1 MTNNSFDQLSVSD
14 LRRRSS
20 WKWQAFPPDVLPA
33 FIAEMDFMLAPP
45 IEAAIADAVAVGDTG
60 YAWQIPE
67 LGEALSGFAR
77 DRFAWEIDPADV
89 ALLPDVMS
97 GVTEVLRVALKPGDG
112 VVINTPIY
120 PPFFRQIAEAGCRVV
135 EAPLEE
141 GFGGYQLDLDAIERA
156 FKSGA
161 RAYLLCNPH
170 NPTGRVFA
178 RAELEV
184 VAALAERYGVKVF
197 SDEIHAPLVL
207 VGARHTSFL
216 SLGGPAAELGAVLI
230 SASKAWNIPGL
241 KCAQLVVGSEA
252 MRSMVKRLPEGLSS
266 RAGNLGVIA
275 SIAAYRDGGPWLDEL
290 LEVIDRNRHLLRDLL
305 AEHLPPIRM
314 GPPQGGYLAW
324 LDCRALGLGEEP
336 VDFFLKRGRLA
347 LGPGPNFGSPGR
359 GHVRITMATTEEI
372 LREIVER
379 MRAAVHFR
387 E

>member
-1 MTNNSFDQLSVSD
+1 MTNSEFDQLSLSE
-14 LRRRSS
+14 LRQRRSY
-20 WKWQAFPPDVLPA
+20 KWQAFPPDVLPA
-33 FIAEMDFMLAPP
+33 FVAEMDFMLARP
-45 IEAAIADAVAVGDTG
+45 IESALAAAVTMGDTG

-67 LGEALSGFAR
+67 LGEALSGFVR

-112 VVINTPIY
+112 VVVNTPIY
-120 PPFFRQIAEAGCRVV
+120 PPFFRHVLEAGCQVV

-161 RAYLLCNPH
+161 RGYLLCNPH

-184 VAALAERYGVKVF
+184 VAALAARYGVKVIA
-197 SDEIHAPLVL
+197 DEIHAPLVL
-207 VGARHTSFL
+207 AGARHTSFL
-216 SLGGPAAELGAVLI
+216 SLGDTAAEVGVVLI

-241 KCAQLVVGSEA
+241 KCAQLVVASDS
-252 MRSMVKRLPEGLSS
+252 MRSMVQRLPEGLAS

-275 SIAAYRDGGPWLDEL
+275 SIAAYRDSGPWLDEL
-290 LEVIDRNRHLLRDLL
+290 LEVLDRNRHLLRDLL
-305 AEHLPPIRM
+305 AEHLPPVRM

-324 LDCRALGLGEEP
+324 LDCRALRLGEEP
-336 VDFFLKRGRLA
+336 VDFFLRRGRLA
-347 LGPGPNFGSPGR
+347 LGPGPKFGASGV
-359 GHVRITMATTEEI
+359 GHVRITMATTEAI
-372 LREIVER
+372 LREIVVR
-379 MRAAVHFR
+379 MRAAIR
-387 E
+387 

>member
-1 MTNNSFDQLSVSD
+1 MTNNAFDQLSLSN
-14 LRRRSS
+14 LRRRRS

-33 FIAEMDFMLAPP
+33 FIAGMDFMLAPP
-45 IEAAIADAVAVGDTG
+45 IEAAIAAAVAMGDTG
-60 YAWQIPE
+60 EEWQIPE
-67 LGEALSGFAR
+67 LGQALSGFAR
-77 DRFAWEIDPADV
+77 ARFEWDVDPADV
-89 ALLPDVMS
+89 LLLPDVMN
-97 GVTEVLRVALKPGDG
+97 GVREVLRVVLKAGDG

-120 PPFFRQIAEAGCRVV
+120 PPFFRQILEAGCQVV

-141 GFGGYQLDLDAIERA
+141 GFGGYQLDLDAVERA

-161 RAYLLCNPH
+161 RGYLLCNPH

-184 VAALAERYGVKVF
+184 VAALAARYGVKVLA
-197 SDEIHAPLVL
+197 DEIHAPLVL
-207 VGARHTSFL
+207 AGARHTSFL
-216 SLGGPAAELGAVLI
+216 SLGEPAAELGAVLI

-241 KCAQLVVGSEA
+241 KCAQLVVASDA
-252 MRSMVKRLPEGLSS
+252 MRSVVQRLPESLSS
-266 RAGNLGVIA
+266 RTGNLGVIA
-275 SIAAYRDGGPWLDEL
+275 SIAAYRDGGPWLDDL
-290 LEVIDRNRHLLRDLL
+290 LEVIDRNRHLLREQL

-324 LDCRALGLGEEP
+324 LDCRALNLPEEP

-347 LGPGPNFGSPGR
+347 LGPGPNFGAAGR

-379 MRAAVHFR
+379 MRMAIR
-387 E
+387 

>member
-1 MTNNSFDQLSVSD
+1 MPNSKFDQLSLTE
-14 LRRRSS
+14 LRRRRSY
-20 WKWQAFPPDVLPA
+20 KWVAFQADVLPT
-33 FIAEMDFMLAPP
+33 FVAEMDFMLAPP
-45 IEAAIADAVAVGDTG
+45 VQAAVAEAVAIGDTG
-60 YAWQIPE
+60 YACE
-67 LGEALSGFAR
+67 TSDLGLAFSTFVR
-77 DRFAWEIDPADV
+77 DRFSWDVDPADV
-89 ALLPDVMS
+89 ILMPDVMS

-112 VVINTPIY
+112 VVINTPVY
-120 PPFFRQIAEAGCRVV
+120 PPFFRHITEAGGKVV
-135 EAPLEE
+135 EAPLAE
-141 GFGGYQLDLDAIERA
+141 GVGGYELDLDVVEQA

-161 RAYLLCNPH
+161 RGYLLCNPH

-207 VGARHTSFL
+207 AGARHTSFL
-216 SLGGPAAELGAVLI
+216 SLGEPAAELSAVLI

-241 KCAQLVVGSEA
+241 KCAQLVVGSDA
-252 MRSMVKRLPEGLSS
+252 MRSMVRRLPEGLSS

-275 SIAAYRDGGPWLDEL
+275 SIAAYQDGGPWLDDL
-290 LEVIDRNRHLLRDLL
+290 LEVIDRNSHLLREQL

-324 LDCRALGLGEEP
+324 LDCRALNLPEEP
-336 VDFFLKRGRLA
+336 VDFFLNRGRLA
-347 LGPGPNFGSPGR
+347 LGAGPNFGAAGR

-379 MRAAVHFR
+379 MRMAIR
-387 E
+387 